1 MEIICPCGNNQT
13 FVLPLWARVTFMIE
27 ESGAIKILHTKP
39 LESLE
44 EKLID
49 QGKSAFHL
57 TCNECGD
64 DDVRVQF
71 HPVGTGQEAREQQA
85 LEAL

>member
-1 MEIICPCGNNQT
+1 MEITCPCGNNES

-27 ESGAIKILHTKP
+27 ETGAIKILHTKP

-44 EKLID
+44 EKLVD
-49 QGKSAFHL
+49 QGKSSFSL
-57 TCNECGD
+57 TCSECGD

-71 HPVGTGQEAREQQA
+71 QPFGTGQESREQKA

>member
-1 MEIICPCGNNQT
+1 MEITCRCGNNSS

-27 ESGAIKILHTKP
+27 ESGAIQILHTKP

-49 QGKSAFHL
+49 QGKSSYHL
-57 TCNECGD
+57 TCSECGE
-64 DDVRVQF
+64 DDVAIQF
-71 HPVGTGQEAREQQA
+71 QPSGTDQQAREQKA